1 MARKRRTGHRPRRA
15 REAVT
20 SRGPIR
26 LWALSVALIALA
38 VGAVWAERAGT
49 APQAAQTEVGTPP
62 VVRTLRVE
70 VVRTLPHDQDAYT
83 QGLVWW
89 NNQLFESAGRRDRSS
104 LRRLDPRTGEVQ
116 QRYEVAP
123 EYWAEGL
130 ALVDDRLFQITY
142 TLEQALTYDRDSFTP
157 GETLGYDGEGW
168 GLCYDGTRLVMSD
181 GTDRLTFR
189 DPTTFDA
196 IGHQTVRLRG
206 QPLRNLNELECADG
220 TVYANVHTRNFLVRI
235 DPATGRVTDYIDASG
250 LLSDE
255 ARRGTDYLN
264 GMAYDPTAGT
274 FYLTGKLW
282 PTMFEVRFIE

>member
-1 MARKRRTGHRPRRA
+1 MARTRRTGHRPTRA
-15 REAVT
+15 RDGAAPREPVRFWAV
-20 SRGPIR
+20 
-26 LWALSVALIALA
+26 SVALVVLMIA
-38 VGAVWAERAGT
+38 AVWTLGGGSAS
-49 APQAAQTEVGTPP
+49 QAAQTEVGTPP
-62 VVRTLRVE
+62 AVRTLRVD

-89 NNQLFESAGRRDRSS
+89 NNQLFESAGRRDQSS
-104 LRRLDPRTGEVQ
+104 LRRLDLRTGEVQ
-116 QRYEVAP
+116 QRQEVAP

-142 TLEQALTYDRDSFTP
+142 TLERALTYDRDSFTP
-157 GETLGYDGEGW
+157 GETFRYDGEGW

-206 QPLRNLNELECADG
+206 QPLRNLNELECVDG
-220 TVYANVHTRNFLVRI
+220 AVYANVHTRNFLVRI

>member
-1 MARKRRTGHRPRRA
+1 M
-15 REAVT
+15 
-20 SRGPIR
+20 
-26 LWALSVALIALA
+26 WALSVALVALA
-38 VGAVWAERAGT
+38 VGAVWAGWEGT
-49 APQAAQTEVGTPP
+49 TPHAAQTGVGTPP

-89 NNQLFESAGRRDRSS
+89 NNQLFESAGRRDGSS
-104 LRRLDPRTGEVQ
+104 LRRLDPLTGEVQ

-142 TLEQALTYDRDSFTP
+142 TLGRVLTYDRDSFSP
-157 GETLGYDGEGW
+157 GDTFRYDGEGW

-181 GTDRLTFR
+181 GTERLTFR
-189 DPTTFDA
+189 DPTTFDV
-196 IGHQTVRLRG
+196 IGHQTVRLCG
-206 QPLRNLNELECADG
+206 QPLRNLNELECVDG
-220 TVYANVHTRNFLVRI
+220 AVYANVHTRNFLVRI

-264 GMAYDPTAGT
+264 GIAYDPTART

>member
-1 MARKRRTGHRPRRA
+1 
-15 REAVT
+15 
-20 SRGPIR
+20 
-26 LWALSVALIALA
+26 LWALSVALVALA
-38 VGAVWAERAGT
+38 VGAVWAGWEGT
-49 APQAAQTEVGTPP
+49 TPHAAQTGVGTPP

-104 LRRLDPRTGEVQ
+104 LRRLDPLTGEVQ

-142 TLEQALTYDRDSFTP
+142 TLGRVLTYDRDSFSP
-157 GETLGYDGEGW
+157 GDTFRYDGEGW

-181 GTDRLTFR
+181 GTERLTFR
-189 DPTTFDA
+189 DPTTFDV

-206 QPLRNLNELECADG
+206 QPLRNLNELECVDG
-220 TVYANVHTRNFLVRI
+220 AVYANVHT
-235 DPATGRVTDYIDASG
+235 
-250 LLSDE
+250 
-255 ARRGTDYLN
+255 
-264 GMAYDPTAGT
+264 
-274 FYLTGKLW
+274 
-282 PTMFEVRFIE
+282 